1 MSLVSIIVPCYNE
14 QETICL
20 LLEAIHQQT
29 VNLQDLEVV
38 IADGRS
44 TDHTRER
51 IQAFSASYPDL
62 LVRVIENQKR
72 NIPSG
77 LNCALAAAK
86 GEFIIR
92 LDAHSMPSPDYVRLC
107 LSDLQAGLGE
117 NVGGVW
123 EIKPRGNGL
132 VQRAIAV
139 GASHRLGVGDARYR
153 YTTRPGYVDTVPFGA
168 FRRKMFE
175 QVGYFDENLLTNEDY
190 EMNTR
195 LRLSGGRVWLNPAIR
210 STYFARP
217 DLASLA
223 RQYWRYGFWKLRM
236 LKRYPQT
243 IRWRQ
248 ALPPLFVFGL
258 LALLLMGLVWH
269 AAQAWLFGLLA
280 VALLLYFL
288 LLMVGSIP
296 SARRERDARLLVV
309 LPLVMATM
317 HISWGTAFWWSLLS
331 LPFKLNT

>member
-1 MSLVSIIVPCYNE
+1 MPLVSIIVPCYNE
-14 QETICL
+14 QETICFL
-20 LLEAIHQQT
+20 LDAICQQT
-29 VNLQDLEVV
+29 VDLHDLEVV

-51 IQAFSASYPDL
+51 IQAFSESHPDL
-62 LVRVIENQKR
+62 SVRVVENLKR

-77 LNCALAAAK
+77 VNCALAASK
-86 GEFIIR
+86 GEYIIR
-92 LDAHSMPSPDYVRLC
+92 LDGHSIPSPDYVRLC
-107 LSDLQAGLGE
+107 LRDLQAGLGE

-123 EIKPRGNGL
+123 EIKPRGKGL
-132 VQRAIAV
+132 VQRAIAAA
-139 GASHRLGVGDARYR
+139 ASHRLGVGDARYR
-153 YTTRPGYVDTVPFGA
+153 YTNQPGYVDTVPFGA
-168 FRRKMFE
+168 FRRKVFE

-190 EMNTR
+190 EMNVR
-195 LRLSGGRVWLNPAIR
+195 LRLNGGRIWLNPAIR

-217 DLASLA
+217 DLMSLA

-258 LALLLMGLVWH
+258 LALLLLGLAWH
-269 AAQAWLFGLLA
+269 AARAWLLGLLA
-280 VALLLYFL
+280 AALILYFL

-331 LPFKLNT
+331 LPLK